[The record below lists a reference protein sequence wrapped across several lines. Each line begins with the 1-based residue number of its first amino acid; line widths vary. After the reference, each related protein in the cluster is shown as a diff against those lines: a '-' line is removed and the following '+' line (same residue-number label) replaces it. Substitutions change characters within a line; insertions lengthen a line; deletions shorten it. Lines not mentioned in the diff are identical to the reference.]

1 MNDSINNI
9 LYLLERIDPQYRDY
23 SLLTEGAESLS
34 RLYENS
40 SSNDITN
47 DLKRYFQLCQL
58 SDFGD
63 ANSSIEASKLH
74 EKLMESLLLFHQN
87 TDDRKIFARILSY
100 MRNLFAT
107 KMKIKVTTNDNY
119 EWHVEMEAND
129 GSYNLDNTVIIS
141 SYNVENDKA
150 FDEIV
155 YTTHEGV
162 IWEETEDTTDYNG
175 RSVFNCSH
183 ARMSDE
189 MKEKIHSMGLIPGI
203 CHWGS
208 YHEDFVEC
216 VGVLPS
222 MKKEAEKRGVNFKCC
237 F

>member
-189 MKEKIHSMGLIPGI
+189 MKEKIHSMGLIPGMVDRNEI
-203 CHWGS
+203 TINTNG
-208 YHEDFVEC
+208 
-216 VGVLPS
+216 
-222 MKKEAEKRGVNFKCC
+222 KKHR
-237 F
+237 

>member
-1 MNDSINNI
+1 M
-9 LYLLERIDPQYRDY
+9 
-23 SLLTEGAESLS
+23 
-34 RLYENS
+34 
-40 SSNDITN
+40 
-47 DLKRYFQLCQL
+47 

-87 TDDRKIFARILSY
+87 TADREIFARILPY

-107 KMKIKVTTNDNY
+107 KMNIKVTTNDSY

-129 GSYNLDNTVIIS
+129 GSYNLDDTVIIS
-141 SYNVENDKA
+141 SYNVENDTA

-155 YTTHEGV
+155 YCTHEGV
-162 IWEETEDTTDYNG
+162 IWEETEGTTDYNG
-175 RSVFNCSH
+175 RSVFNCIH
-183 ARMSDE
+183 ARMSEE
-189 MKEKIHSMGLIPGI
+189 MKQKIYSMGLIPGI
-203 CHWGS
+203 SHWGS

-222 MKKEAEKRGVNFKCC
+222 LKKEAEKRGVNFKCQ